1 MKVLQVSSFMPPHPG
16 GLELVVHNLVEGL
29 RERGHDVRWIASAAP
44 LPPGTDGHLIRVAA
58 FKRLEDLLHV
68 PLPFWGAA
76 GVRELRAQC
85 AWADVVHVH
94 DCVYPSSL
102 AALLIA
108 KRLGK
113 PVVVTQHIAMVP
125 YDSPLE
131 LVLAGAYRTLGRFV
145 LEQATRVVAYS
156 AHVPAYFREIGV
168 KQTIQ
173 LIPLGFDARFSPA
186 LRAQRAALRE
196 KHGVRTQGPVVLFV
210 GRLVPKKGVADVAA
224 VQTLLAQRGYTLVA
238 AGDGALAALVDATPS
253 TLRLKHLHYADMHEL
268 YALADVLLLPSR
280 GEGLPLTL
288 QEALLSGLPAVV
300 SEDPSY
306 TANVA
311 GAPGVALC
319 EGVEAWKA
327 AVVRAVE
334 RPEVPEVISAWA
346 NQHFGKQLFLG
357 GYEAVYRDALAAL
370 NAGAAAGLR

>member
-1 MKVLQVSSFMPPHPG
+1 MKILQVSSFMPPHPG

-58 FKRLEDLLHV
+58 FKRLEELLHV

-76 GVRELRAQC
+76 GLRALRVQC

-94 DCVYPSSL
+94 DCLYPSSL

-108 KRLGK
+108 KQLRK

-125 YDSPLE
+125 YASPLE

-156 AHVPAYFREIGV
+156 AHVPAYFRAIGV
-168 KQTIQ
+168 KQAIQ

-186 LRAQRAALRE
+186 LRRQHQALRR
-196 KHGVRTQGPVVLFV
+196 KYGVPNGGPVVLFV

-224 VQTLLAQRGYTLVA
+224 VQARLAERGYTLLA
-238 AGDGALAALVDATPS
+238 AGDGALAGLVDSTPN
-253 TLRLKHLHYADMHEL
+253 TVRLKHVHYAEMHEL
-268 YALADVLLLPSR
+268 YALADVLFLPSR

-311 GAPGVALC
+311 GAPGVTLC
-319 EGVEAWKA
+319 EGIEAWSA
-327 AVVRAVE
+327 AVVAAVE
-334 RPEVPEVISAWA
+334 RPEAPEAISAWA
-346 NQHFGKQLFLG
+346 NEHFGKALFLG
-357 GYEAVYRDALAAL
+357 GYEGVYRDVLAA
-370 NAGAAAGLR
+370 GAHRSA